1 MQKLLKHQVTDQITR
16 DVIPKKYN
24 RKRKKEAPAAGA
36 KEKNKKEKKMMKK
49 IGAIVLALVMVLVM
63 VSTAFAADNDGDTGS
78 DGIAGNTSGKWTAE
92 DTPVVQTDKI
102 AIIYKEIKAYN
113 PDDCTINAPTI
124 SYSYTVTAGD
134 SGKEI
139 YDNKA
144 NHDPAANAHAFTKA
158 GIVNGISVNES
169 GSATGTVSW
178 SPSNDTLSASSEGVK
193 NTKTINID
201 FSEVVFTGAGVYR
214 YVITETA
221 TRFGTSGVVDGDNI
235 AKSVRYLDV
244 YVMDGSGTDA
254 AAYDIYGFV
263 CFCNNNSIDDRDT
276 PTLSTVAEAQKTEGF
291 VETSGTGDKYYTYN
305 VTIQKDLVGDQANNN
320 HQFPFKVVFANTT
333 VTDAVLP
340 NVSGTGIYT
349 APTLTAGA
357 LTSFTVD
364 GISTTAAQ
372 QLKIADDGTVTFTGI
387 PAGTTLTIDEYND
400 VTGTIYTT
408 TTENGTTNETDGVTL
423 TWSAWASAQSGWNT
437 VTALKET
444 ANENTAA
451 SNNVTV
457 KFINTLLTISPTGVI
472 LRIAPYA
479 LILAAGIALL
489 LISRRRKAEEE

>member
-1 MQKLLKHQVTDQITR
+1 
-16 DVIPKKYN
+16 
-24 RKRKKEAPAAGA
+24 
-36 KEKNKKEKKMMKK
+36 MKK
-49 IGAIVLALVMVLVM
+49 ISAIVLALVMVLVM
-63 VSTAFAADNDGDTGS
+63 VSTAFAADNDGDTRS

-113 PDDCTINAPTI
+113 PVECTINAPTI
-124 SYSYTVTAGD
+124 GYSYTVTAGE

-144 NHDPAANAHAFTKA
+144 NHNPAANAHAFTKA

-178 SPSNDTLSASSEGVK
+178 SPSDPLSASSDGVK

-221 TRFGTSGVVDGDNI
+221 NSFGTSGVVDGDNI
-235 AKSVRYLDV
+235 ANSVRYLDV
-244 YVMDGSGTDA
+244 YVMDGSGTGA

-276 PTLSTVAEAQKTEGF
+276 HSTVAEAQKTEGF

-320 HQFPFKVVFANTT
+320 HQFPFKVEFANTT

-340 NVSGTGIYT
+340 IVSGTGIYT

-357 LTSFTVD
+357 LTSFTVV
-364 GISTTAAQ
+364 GTSTTAAQ

-408 TTENGTTNETDGVTL
+408 TTVNGTTNETDGVTL
-423 TWSAWASAQSGWNT
+423 TWSAWASDQSGWDT